1 MMSLLKRA
9 GLISVVVLALGV
21 AAGAVPDVIWK
32 LPTAAPKDS
41 IWEKALSDMAAT
53 WQKDTA
59 GRVKATVFPGGKL
72 GTEAAIVRTMRT
84 NQYETSLFMVS
95 GGLAQIDDGFNALAI
110 PFFFKDDAEMT
121 AVRDALTP
129 DLEKRLNAK
138 GFHLLAWTTGGWVRL
153 FSVNPLK
160 TLADIKKAKLWTND
174 SDIKMTQWYK
184 TNGFNPVP
192 LDANAAA
199 SQLKIGMIDATPSP
213 AYLAL
218 LLGMWQDAK
227 CMLDVNLGP
236 FLGGLVVTTKAW
248 NAVSPEDQA
257 KITAAAKVFETKTS
271 VDMPANDAKAVGE
284 MKARGLTVVQ
294 MAQKDLN
301 DLYAA
306 VDKLTTS
313 MRNDMVPA
321 EMFDKAVAA
330 RDAYR
335 KRK

>member
-1 MMSLLKRA
+1 MKRL
-9 GLISVVVLALGV
+9 GVISAVVLALGV
-21 AAGAVPDVIWK
+21 AAGAVPQVMWQ

-41 IWEKALSDMAAT
+41 IWEKALTDMTAA
-53 WQKDTA
+53 WARDTG
-59 GRVKATVFPGGKL
+59 GRVRATVFAGGKL
-72 GTEAAIVRTMRT
+72 GTEASIVRAMRV
-84 NQYETSLFMVS
+84 NNYQASLFMVT

-110 PFFFKDDAEMT
+110 PFFFKDDAEMV

-138 GFHLLAWTTGGWVRL
+138 GFHLLSWTTGGWVRL
-153 FSVNPLK
+153 FSVNPLR
-160 TLADIKKAKLWTND
+160 TLADIKKAKLWT
-174 SDIKMTQWYK
+174 SDTDVKMTTWYK

-218 LLGMWQDAK
+218 LLGMQNNAK
-227 CMLDVNLGP
+227 YMLDVNLGP
-236 FLGGLVVTTKAW
+236 FLGALVVTTKAW

-257 KITAAAKVFETKTS
+257 KLTAAAKVFETKTS
-271 VDMPANDAKAVGE
+271 VEMPANDAKAVTE

-294 MAQKDLN
+294 MAQKDL
-301 DLYAA
+301 DELYAT
-306 VDKLTTS
+306 VGKLTAS

-335 KRK
+335 KKK